1 MLQADVK
8 GLYYHGTRGARLLPR
23 HVKVFHKVDIEFPFS
38 IDCSFFHSLSTVQ
51 IDPRMAFQ
59 IPEKMLAA
67 QVVEV
72 PYFVNHWQQ
81 LASL

>member
-1 MLQADVK
+1 M
-8 GLYYHGTRGARLLPR
+8 GRFLL
-23 HVKVFHKVDIEFPFS
+23 S
-38 IDCSFFHSLSTVQ
+38 LSFFHSLSTVQ